1 MRECVCVCVRESSIE
16 REIGK
21 KKKTLPK
28 CVLLFPV
35 RYKQRK
41 KCYNEEKVE
50 LEGVTCERES
60 VRATERVKRRVRV
73 SGRERERERER
84 RDSYQVKKGV

>member
-1 MRECVCVCVRESSIE
+1 MRESSIE
-16 REIGK
+16 REIRK

-60 VRATERVKRRVRV
+60 VRATERVKRRVR
-73 SGRERERERER
+73 GGEKREREER
-84 RDSYQVKKGV
+84 